1 MFKQFIISLSVI
13 FITVACF
20 SQNISETDLIK
31 MALQNSRNLSASNLN
46 IKQQKQLLGASFNL
60 PNPEVFVESPTGNFY
75 TASITQSIEFPSVYN
90 KQYQLQKQKIVLSER
105 VKTVGE
111 NEIKFQVKQLYLS
124 LQYTMALQQQLYL
137 QDTIYE
143 RISNAATRQFD
154 AGQIDYLQKL
164 FAENSYADVHNQ
176 YLQAQLTGL
185 NIEKQLQFI
194 AGYTNKITATPISN
208 TLLNVATSV
217 DSNSLATSP
226 SLALIN
232 QSVIIAQKNILLQK
246 AKALPGLAFGYFN
259 QGERNTPVQNRFRF
273 GITLPLWFSQYKS
286 NINAAKTEYEIS
298 KQKAGGLQQQF
309 SLQYLQAQNEQSVYL
324 QSLQYYE
331 TRGIKKAAEII
342 TTAKRFFE
350 NGESDYINYLR
361 NINDAYTI
369 QLKYLEVLKNYNKSV
384 LSTNYLKG
392 TL

>member
-1 MFKQFIISLSVI
+1 MIL
-13 FITVACF
+13 ITATSF
-20 SQNISETDLIK
+20 SQNIAENDLIT
-31 MALQNSRNLSASNLN
+31 MALKNSRNLSAFTLN

-75 TASITQSIEFPSVYN
+75 TGSITQSIEFPSVYN
-90 KQYQLQKQKIVLSER
+90 KQYQLQKQKIIFSEKEKAVR
-105 VKTVGE
+105 E

-143 RISNAATRQFD
+143 RISNAAARQFD
-154 AGQIDYLQKL
+154 AGQINYLQKL
-164 FAENSYADVHNQ
+164 FAENSFADVHNQ
-176 YLQAQLTGL
+176 YLQAQLTGV
-185 NIEKQLQFI
+185 NIEKQLQLI
-194 AGYTNKITATPISN
+194 SGYYNKIIAVPITN
-208 TLLNVATSV
+208 TGIPNIANI
-217 DSNSLATSP
+217 DSTGLIINP

-232 QSVIIAQKNILLQK
+232 QSVNIAQKNISLQN

-259 QGERNTPVQNRFRF
+259 QGERNTPIQNRFRF
-273 GITLPLWFSQYKS
+273 GVTLPLWFNQYKS
-286 NINAAKTEYEIS
+286 NISAAKTEYEIT
-298 KQKAGGLQQQF
+298 KQKAAGLQQQF
-309 SLQYLQAQNEQSVYL
+309 SLQYLQAQNEQAVYL

-331 TRGIKKAAEII
+331 TRGLKKAVEII

-350 NGESDYINYLR
+350 NGENDYINYLR

-369 QLKYLEVLKNYNKSV
+369 QLKYLDVIKNYKHSL
-384 LSTNYLKG
+384 LSTNFIKG

>member
-1 MFKQFIISLSVI
+1 MCKQFITSLSVI
-13 FITVACF
+13 FITVTSF
-20 SQNISETDLIK
+20 SQNISEADLIK

-75 TASITQSIEFPSVYN
+75 TGSITQSIEFPSVYN
-90 KQYQLQKQKIVLSER
+90 KQYQLQKQKIVFSER
-105 VKTVGE
+105 EKAIDE

-124 LQYTMALQQQLYL
+124 LQYAMALQEQIHL
-137 QDTIYE
+137 QDTVYE
-143 RISNAATRQFD
+143 RISNAAARQFD

-185 NIEKQLQFI
+185 NVEKQLQFI
-194 AGYTNKITATPISN
+194 AGYFNKITVTPISN
-208 TLLNVATSV
+208 TLINVAASI
-217 DSNSLATSP
+217 DSNTLSTNP

-232 QSVIIAQKNILLQK
+232 QSVVIAQENIYLQK

-273 GITLPLWFSQYKS
+273 GITLPLWFNQYKS

>member
-105 VKTVGE
+105 EKAIVE

-124 LQYTMALQQQLYL
+124 LQYAMALQQQLYL

-143 RISNAATRQFD
+143 RISNAAARQFD

-194 AGYTNKITATPISN
+194 AGYTNKIIVTPISN
-208 TLLNVATSV
+208 TLVNVATSL

-273 GITLPLWFSQYKS
+273 GITLPLWFNQYKS
-286 NINAAKTEYEIS
+286 NINAAKTEFEVS

-309 SLQYLQAQNEQSVYL
+309 SLQYLQAQNEQAIFL

-331 TRGIKKAAEII
+331 TKGLKKAAEII

-369 QLKYLEVLKNYNKSV
+369 QLKYLEALKNYNQSV

>member
-1 MFKQFIISLSVI
+1 MYKYFVISFSVLFIATSS
-13 FITVACF
+13 F
-20 SQNISETDLIK
+20 SQNISENDLIT
-31 MALQNSRNLSASNLN
+31 MALKNSRNLSASTLN

-75 TASITQSIEFPSVYN
+75 TESITQSIEFPSVYN
-90 KQYQLQKQKIVLSER
+90 KQYQLQKQKIIFSE
-105 VKTVGE
+105 KEKAVGE
-111 NEIKFQVKQLYLS
+111 NEVKFQVKQLYLL

-143 RISNAATRQFD
+143 RISNAAARQFD

-185 NIEKQLQFI
+185 NTEKQLQLI
-194 AGYTNKITATPISN
+194 SGHDNKIIAAPLTNTGLPIFAIIDSTSLKAT
-208 TLLNVATSV
+208 
-217 DSNSLATSP
+217 P

-232 QSVIIAQKNILLQK
+232 QSVNIAQKNISLQK
-246 AKALPGLAFGYFN
+246 SKALPGLAFGYFN
-259 QGERNTPVQNRFRF
+259 QGERNTPIQNRFRF
-273 GITLPLWFSQYKS
+273 GVTLPLWYNQYKS
-286 NINAAKTEYEIS
+286 NISAAKTEYEIT
-298 KQKAGGLQQQF
+298 KQKAAGLQQQF
-309 SLQYLQAQNEQSVYL
+309 FLQFLQAQNEQAVYL

-331 TRGIKKAAEII
+331 TKGLKKAAEII

-369 QLKYLEVLKNYNKSV
+369 QLKYLDVVKNYKQSL
-384 LSTNYLKG
+384 LSTNFIKG